1 MQAIWDNRHRVAGK
15 LGLVAAVA
23 CAAYVGVASWWVNVK
38 YNADPREFLVTTQS
52 SPEVKRVSKEVL
64 ARAAAAR
71 RQGRDLRVVVD
82 TADGATFPY
91 AWYLRDLDDAAY
103 VDLTR
108 SALPDAD
115 VAIVTAGGRARQA
128 AALRDYAGREFPFR
142 VWWVRDYGAMSP
154 ANWARWFTERKPW
167 NPPGGMPEW
176 LYVRRGA

>member
-23 CAAYVGVASWWVNVK
+23 CAAYVGVASWWVNVE

-64 ARAAAAR
+64 AAPPPPAARAATCAWWSTPRTARRSRTPGTSATSTTRPTSTSPAPRCPTPTWRSSPRAAAPAR
-71 RQGRDLRVVVD
+71 PRRC
-82 TADGATFPY
+82 AAT
-91 AWYLRDLDDAAY
+91 R
-103 VDLTR
+103 
-108 SALPDAD
+108 
-115 VAIVTAGGRARQA
+115 GG
-128 AALRDYAGREFPFR
+128 EFPFR